1 MASEILVSPEIT
13 EYEFILLSLF
23 SIPRPVLALPWGSK
37 SISNIFKPTA
47 AKPVAKLI
55 AVVVLPTPPF

>member
-1 MASEILVSPEIT
+1 M
-13 EYEFILLSLF
+13 
-23 SIPRPVLALPWGSK
+23 GSGKSKIAKLISKKLDLINVDLDNYIEKKENK